1 MFDYTLRIL
10 KKKKKKVFEKERK
23 VNKTGLQTQI
33 SDEGLSV
40 SCDQERTHWYK
51 TLDCKILKTDFFKL
65 VIKLFCAIMQ
75 HYYY

>member
-40 SCDQERTHWYK
+40 SCDQERTH
-51 TLDCKILKTDFFKL
+51 
-65 VIKLFCAIMQ
+65 
-75 HYYY
+75 

>member
-23 VNKTGLQTQI
+23 VNKAGLQTQI

-40 SCDQERTHWYK
+40 SCDQERTH
-51 TLDCKILKTDFFKL
+51 
-65 VIKLFCAIMQ
+65 
-75 HYYY
+75 